1 VPYLIIADWD
11 KTKFFPTRINTK
23 ETEAEAQALVS
34 QLINDLPP
42 KKRAPNAFY
51 AEIPAE
57 GWDTEYII
65 VDPSAKTVTYNTS
78 QETTD
83 KTAKSFEQLRQERDK
98 LLDGTDW
105 IVTMHKELGTNI
117 PTAWKTYR
125 QELRDLPTTADMTKW
140 PEITWPTEPS

>member
-1 VPYLIIADWD
+1 MTYLIIADWD
-11 KTKFFPTRINTK
+11 ESFHITRTNNVA
-23 ETEAEAQALVS
+23 TEVEAQALVNR
-34 QLINDLPP
+34 LINELPEAQ
-42 KKRAPNAFY
+42 RAPNAFY
-51 AEIPAE
+51 AEMPAE
-57 GWDTEYII
+57 GTNIKYII

-83 KTAKSFEQLRQERDK
+83 KIAKSFEQLRQERDK